1 MTALT
6 TAWMLGCVCGFF
18 LGVTVASRRQ
28 PTCRELMR
36 DPSRQPTFAELLM
49 PLPRDRDPDWRRS
62 INHENT
68 NAPSGPPPLL
78 MLKSPTVTVKGL
90 NWPANVGDFTLV
102 GRADNEGAWRWYERR
117 TGRGV
122 ERVRLDHQLRPMGL
136 PHPP

>member
-1 MTALT
+1 MIDLHTFIGGWITGLAT
-6 TAWMLGCVCGFF
+6 GAG
-18 LGVTVASRRQ
+18 
-28 PTCRELMR
+28 LMR
-36 DPSRQPTFAELLM
+36 WRSRSSTPHRESQPTFAELLM

-90 NWPANVGDFTLV
+90 NWPATVGDFTLV

-136 PHPP
+136 PHRP

>member
-1 MTALT
+1 MTTLA

-18 LGVTVASRRQ
+18 LGVTVASRRR

-36 DPSRQPTFAELLM
+36 DRNRQPTFAELLM
-49 PLPRDRDPDWRRS
+49 PLPRDLDPDWRRS

-68 NAPSGPPPLL
+68 NAPSGPPPLH
-78 MLKSPTVTVKGL
+78 MLKSPTVMVKGF
-90 NWPANVGDFTLV
+90 NWPATVGELTLV

-117 TGRGV
+117 AGHGI

-136 PHPP
+136 PHHL